1 MHLFTGAATKMK
13 PMHEKLTH
21 ASSQAATLSLSKD
34 VFKKE
39 VSTQNLSVKI
49 NAKLIFKTKKK
60 IFFFTYA

>member
-1 MHLFTGAATKMK
+1 MK